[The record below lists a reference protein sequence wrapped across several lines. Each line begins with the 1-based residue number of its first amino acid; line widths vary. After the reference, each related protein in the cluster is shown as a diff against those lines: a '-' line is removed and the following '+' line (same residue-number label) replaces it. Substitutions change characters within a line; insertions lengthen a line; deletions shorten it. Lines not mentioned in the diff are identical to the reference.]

1 MTEKLLAGMVS
12 LDTKKKQKQHK
23 IKIFNNYQLD
33 QNGVHNRLSMTYIH
47 VQYSLENNNFVK
59 RGGLVVD

>member
-12 LDTKKKQKQHK
+12 LDKKKKKQHK

-33 QNGVHNRLSMTYIH
+33 QNGVHNRLSMTYTCTVFIR
-47 VQYSLENNNFVK
+47 K
-59 RGGLVVD
+59 

>member
-12 LDTKKKQKQHK
+12 LDTKKKQHK
-23 IKIFNNYQLD
+23 IKTFNNYQLD